1 MPNWI
6 PITIETLYEAKVAAL
21 IDACDSA
28 ALGSGQA
35 NRAAGI
41 IQGVV
46 EEVRN
51 SVSKCPNNQ
60 VDADTTTIPKGLRN
74 LAVTLIIAS
83 LKNSI
88 EQPLTDDE
96 ARDVKYRRDQLSE
109 IEVCKGPSID
119 QPDTPVAPDV
129 QQSGAS
135 TIIHQNS
142 RPITGD
148 SLRSL

>member
-41 IQGVV
+41 IQGIVD
-46 EEVRN
+46 EVRN

-74 LAVTLIIAS
+74 LAVTLIIGA

-88 EQPLTDDE
+88 EQPLTEDE

-109 IEVCKGPSID
+109 IELCKGPSID
-119 QPDTPVAPDV
+119 QPDTPIEPDV
-129 QQSGAS
+129 QQGGSS
-135 TIIHQNS
+135 QVISQTC
-142 RPITGD
+142 RPVTGD
-148 SLRSL
+148 SLKGL

>member
-28 ALGSGQA
+28 ALASGQP
-35 NRAAGI
+35 NRSAGI

-60 VDADTTTIPKGLRN
+60 VDADLTTIPKGLRN
-74 LAVTLIIAS
+74 LAVTLIIAA
-83 LKNSI
+83 LKNTI
-88 EQPLTDDE
+88 EQPLTEDE
-96 ARDVKYRRDQLSE
+96 ARDVKYRRDQLAQIE
-109 IEVCKGPSID
+109 ICKGPSID
-119 QPDTPVAPDV
+119 QPDTPVAPEV
-129 QQSGAS
+129 QQSGAA
-135 TIIHQNS
+135 TIISKNP
-142 RPITGD
+142 RPLSSGN
-148 SLRSL
+148 LQL